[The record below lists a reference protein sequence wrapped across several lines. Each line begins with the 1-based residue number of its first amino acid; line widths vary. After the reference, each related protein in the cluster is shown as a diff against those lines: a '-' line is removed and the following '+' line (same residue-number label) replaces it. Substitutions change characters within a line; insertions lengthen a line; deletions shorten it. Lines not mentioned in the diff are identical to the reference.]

1 MYKLAIFDFD
11 GTLVDSAPG
20 IIDVMY
26 QVAREYEFSME
37 ITEQWK
43 DLIGVPL
50 PHQVEII
57 LPGHHSEYHKEIA
70 DRYRQI
76 YDANS
81 VTLCPPFPSLF
92 KMLDSLKLARITTT
106 IASSKRRD
114 IVEPVLHHHQ
124 IRNFFDL
131 VIGAQDVSQHK
142 PHPESVH
149 NTLEKLNI
157 LPEEAVVIGDS
168 RYDLEMARNA
178 GVDAIG
184 VTTGIHSR
192 EVLLESKPISVVD
205 NLDQVLE
212 IILRGRQKQASQQVA

>member
-20 IIDVMY
+20 IVDVML
-26 QVAREYEFSME
+26 QVVQEYGFSME
-37 ITEQWK
+37 LMEQWK

-57 LPGHHSEYHKEIA
+57 LPGFTSEYHQQIA

-76 YDANS
+76 YDCNLVA
-81 VTLCPPFPSLF
+81 LCPPFPSLF
-92 KMLDSLKLARITTT
+92 KILDSLNKNRITTT

-114 IVEPVLHHHQ
+114 IVEPILHHHK
-124 IRNFFDL
+124 IRNFFPL
-131 VIGAQDVSQHK
+131 VIGAQDVAKHK
-142 PHPESVH
+142 PDPESVL
-149 NTLEKLNI
+149 NTLAKFNI
-157 LPEEAVVIGDS
+157 LPEETVVIGDS

-184 VTTGIHSR
+184 VTTGIHTR
-192 EVLLESKPISVVD
+192 EVLLESKPVSVVD

-212 IILRGRQKQASQQVA
+212 IILRGRQQVA